1 MDKAPKM
8 RAKHLMFSYFCNQK
22 MPSNNPLL
30 SSFDT
35 LHGIPPFSKIDADHF
50 LPAVISNIATAKKE
64 IDAIVNQTDSPTFEN
79 TIAKL
84 ELTGA
89 LLSNTTSVL
98 FNLNSAE
105 TNDKIQNVA
114 MEVSPLLTEYSNDI
128 SQNEGLFNRVK
139 AIYDNRSNLGLNAEQ
154 LMLLEKSYKGFVR
167 NGSNLQ
173 GSHKD
178 RYREVT
184 KELAELTLKYGEN
197 LLAETN
203 KYQLHVTDSNQLAGL
218 TADAIEMAEK
228 TAKTKGKTGWVFT
241 LQAPSYIPFMENADN
256 RALREQLYRAYMSK
270 CVKGD
275 DLDNQAI
282 VKRVV
287 ALRLEMA
294 NLLGY
299 KTYADYVLEERM
311 AQNKDTTLTFLD
323 DLLEKSWPKSKL
335 EHQEVVDFAASVSYT
350 KDIQRW
356 DWAYLS
362 EKLKK
367 QKYDFDE
374 ELLKPYFPLIN
385 VVNGVFEVSKRLFGL
400 SFVENKEIDTYHED
414 VTAYEV
420 FDADGSFKAVFY
432 TDYFPRDG
440 KRGGAWMT
448 NYRDQSGMEGHA
460 HRPIVSIVCN
470 FPPPTGSKPSLLSI
484 DDVRTLFH
492 EFGHALHSILSN
504 VTYSSLAGTN
514 VFWDFVELPSQIM
527 ENWVLEKECLDLF
540 AKHYQT
546 GEKIPV
552 EYIDRII
559 VTSKF
564 QAAYQTVRQISLGK
578 LDMTWHSLDAASM
591 PSDVVKFENDTLAST
606 SLFPIVE
613 GVCMS
618 TQFGHIFAGGYA
630 AGYYSYKWAEV
641 LDADAF
647 AAFKEGGIFNAEI
660 GKSFM
665 ENILSKGG
673 SSHPME
679 LYVNFRGQ
687 KPDPKALLV
696 RSGLVEVQ

>member
-1 MDKAPKM
+1 
-8 RAKHLMFSYFCNQK
+8 
-22 MPSNNPLL
+22 MPSENPFLAA
-30 SSFDT
+30 FDT
-35 LHGIPPFSKIDADHF
+35 KHGIPPFSKINEEHF
-50 LPAVISNIATAKKE
+50 LPAVIANINTAKQE
-64 IDAIVNQTDSPTFEN
+64 IDAIVNQEEAPTFEN

-84 ELTGA
+84 EIAGT

-105 TNDKIQNVA
+105 TNDKIQKIA
-114 MEVSPLLTEYSNDI
+114 MEVSPLLSEYSNDI
-128 SQNEGLFNRVK
+128 SQNEGLFKRVR
-139 AIYDNRSNLGLNAEQ
+139 AIYERRNSLDLNAEQ

-173 GSHKD
+173 GKEKD

-184 KELAELTLKYGEN
+184 RELSELALKYGEN

-203 KYQLHVTDSNQLAGL
+203 KYILHVTSEADLAGL
-218 TADAIEMAEK
+218 TDDVIEMAEK
-228 TAKTKGKTGWVFT
+228 TAKAKGKTGWAFT

-256 RALREQLYRAYMSK
+256 RVLREQLYRAYMSK

-275 DLDNQAI
+275 ELDNQDI

-299 KTYADYVLEERM
+299 ATYADYVLEERM
-311 AQNKDTTLTFLD
+311 AQNKTATLTFLN

-335 EHQEVVDFAASVSYT
+335 EHQEVIDFAASIGYPE
-350 KDIQRW
+350 DIQRW

-367 QKYDFDE
+367 QKFDFDE
-374 ELLKPYFPLIN
+374 ELLKPYFPLNN
-385 VVNGVFEVSKRLFGL
+385 VVNGVFEVAGRLFGL
-400 SFVENKEIDTYHED
+400 SFKENSDLDTYHED

-420 FDADGSFKAVFY
+420 FDANGGFKAVFY
-432 TDYFPRDG
+432 TDYFPREG

-448 NYRDQSGMEGHA
+448 NYRDQSGMKGHTN
-460 HRPIVSIVCN
+460 RPIVSIVCN
-470 FPPPTGSKPSLLSI
+470 FPPPTNSKPSLLSI

-559 VTSKF
+559 ASSKF

-606 SLFPIVE
+606 SLFPLID

-647 AAFKEGGIFNAEI
+647 AAFKEGGIFNVEI

-665 ENILSKGG
+665 DNILSKGG
-673 SSHPME
+673 SSHPMD
-679 LYVNFRGQ
+679 LYIKFRGQ
-687 KPDPKALLV
+687 KPDPEALLI
-696 RSGLVEVQ
+696 RSGLVEA